1 MTSDFARPAG
11 SRSARLGAAAL
22 AAALAAP
29 AALAESDIPRRDTA
43 ETFGLCTSCHKAD
56 GRGGPGYGGYAAN
69 LRTTAL
75 TAGEIVEIISEGR
88 QDRGM
93 PTFKAIL
100 EPAEIADLA
109 TFILVELRDETPE
122 GEAAQPE

>member
-1 MTSDFARPAG
+1 MTTRETARRAGLPLAGALTLGLALPAPG
-11 SRSARLGAAAL
+11 L
-22 AAALAAP
+22 AQ
-29 AALAESDIPRRDTA
+29 DVPRRDTA

-75 TAGEIVEIISEGR
+75 TAEEIVEVLTEGR

-93 PTFKAIL
+93 PPFKAVL
-100 EPAEIADLA
+100 KPEEIADLA
-109 TFILVELRDETPE
+109 TFILVELRDPPE
-122 GEAAQPE
+122 GEAGEAAPAQ

>member
-29 AALAESDIPRRDTA
+29 AVAESDVPRRDTA

-93 PTFKAIL
+93 PTFKAVL

-109 TFILVELRDETPE
+109 TFILVELRDEAPE